1 MNQHCAIEGRFL
13 HRRPDR
19 RRKPWVFEGSVGIP
33 AEDCL
38 NDGAG
43 MSACESSRLRSIA
56 GKTPILAIVAL
67 GIFVSNTSIAR
78 AVEQAEATTG
88 IVAVPADDFLN
99 SLGICIHH
107 AQGVD
112 AQSYVA
118 PLKYLGVRN
127 IRDDFGKPQ
136 GYVYLN
142 KQTGV
147 KANLIASSKDL
158 GVTIE
163 GLKYVAR
170 DDALLSIEGPNEPN
184 NFPII
189 YQGKTGG
196 GFQRLFGKPADWTA
210 VASFQRDL
218 YHAVKTD
225 ALLAKYPVF
234 NVSEVGAQSPNLG
247 LQFLEI
253 PPGAETVF
261 PAGTRFADYLNVHN
275 YVIGT
280 QKRYVDNQAWNAA
293 DPLLNAG
300 WDGLFG
306 NHGRL
311 WGHGY
316 RGYGNAEL
324 PHVPKV
330 TTETGWDSNSD
341 FGGEKVQGTV
351 LLNTYLAQYKRGWK
365 YTFLYM
371 LRDGE
376 GGAGNQGVYNADSS
390 PKRAAHYIHNF
401 TSILSDKEEIKTPR
415 AVRYRIENA
424 SPTTHDLLLQAKPN
438 EFFLVVWGERTS
450 GGEDVQIRMPSKMKS
465 VRIYD
470 PTLGAEPIET
480 AAETDHLTL
489 WVTDHPII
497 IRFVADAS

>member
-1 MNQHCAIEGRFL
+1 MALNLLLANIPIANSGEPADAQAGIIAI
-13 HRRPDR
+13 
-19 RRKPWVFEGSVGIP
+19 
-33 AEDCL
+33 
-38 NDGAG
+38 
-43 MSACESSRLRSIA
+43 
-56 GKTPILAIVAL
+56 
-67 GIFVSNTSIAR
+67 
-78 AVEQAEATTG
+78 
-88 IVAVPADDFLN
+88 PADDFLN

-136 GYVYLN
+136 GYVYLK

-163 GLKYVAR
+163 SLRYIAR
-170 DDALLSIEGPNEPN
+170 DDALLSVEGPNEPN
-184 NFPII
+184 NFPIT
-189 YQGKTGG
+189 YKGETGG

-210 VASFQRDL
+210 VARFQRDL
-218 YHAVKTD
+218 YNAVKSD
-225 ALLAKYPVF
+225 PLLAKYPVF

-247 LQFLEI
+247 LQYLEI
-253 PPGAETVF
+253 PQGAETVF

-275 YVIGT
+275 YVAGT

-293 DPLLNAG
+293 DPLMNAG

-306 NHGRL
+306 NHGTL

-316 RGYGNAEL
+316 RGYGSAEL

-330 TTETGWDSNSD
+330 TTETGWDSHSD

-390 PKRAAHYIHNF
+390 PKLAAHYIHNF
-401 TSILSDKEEIKTPR
+401 TSILSDQEAIKTPR
-415 AVRYRIENA
+415 RFRYRIENA
-424 SPTTHDLLLQAKPN
+424 SGTTHDLLLQGKPN
-438 EFFLVVWGERTS
+438 AFFLVVWGERTS
-450 GGEDVQIRMPSKMKS
+450 GGEDVEIRMPSKVRS

-470 PTLGAEPIET
+470 PTLGTDPIET
-480 AAETDHLTL
+480 ADETDRLKL
-489 WVTDHPII
+489 WLTDHPII
-497 IRFVADAS
+497 VKFVADAS